1 MSMKTKNMRELEKMW
16 AKKASEQNNP
26 QQKAGTPTRQ
36 APTHTTRTATRK
48 SSRGR

>member
-26 QQKAGTPTRQ
+26 KQKAGTPTRQ
-36 APTHTTRTATRK
+36 APTRTTVATRK